1 MRIYEGSAE
10 LGDAASGCVL
20 TVGNFDG
27 VHLGHQRLLRAV
39 IERGRALGRPTA
51 LHTFDPHP
59 RKVLSPESAPP
70 QLMTWEQLA
79 RALGQAGIDVIV
91 REPFTPEFA
100 LLTPQAFLRDVIRAR
115 FRPTEIYVGR
125 DFHFGRGRSGSGET
139 LLRLGPELGMRVE
152 IISQVKAGQRD
163 VSSTRIRDA
172 LALGDV
178 AEASLCLDRPYAI
191 SGAVV
196 QGEMRGRTLGFPT
209 LNLETENE
217 LIPAHGV
224 YATTVQFL
232 DDAGLEGVG
241 RPSVTNV
248 GTRPTF
254 EPGRVLVEAHLID
267 MEGDF
272 YGRQM
277 EVSFRARIRAERK
290 FSGPDA
296 LKEQVARDVESARKL
311 LSATGG

>member
-1 MRIYEGSAE
+1 MRVYEGSAE
-10 LGDAASGCVL
+10 LGDAARGCVL

-39 IERGRALGRPTA
+39 IERGRALGQRTA

-59 RKVLSPESAPP
+59 RKVLSPDGSPP
-70 QLMTWEQLA
+70 RLMTREQLA
-79 RALGQAGIDVIV
+79 RALERVGIDILV
-91 REPFTPEFA
+91 REPFTLEFA
-100 LLTPQAFLRDVIRAR
+100 SLTPEAFLRDVIRAR

-125 DFHFGRGRSGSGET
+125 DFHFGKGRSGSGET

-152 IISQVKAGQRD
+152 IIPQVKAGQSD
-163 VSSTRIRDA
+163 VSSTRIRGA

-191 SGAVV
+191 SGTVV
-196 QGEMRGRTLGFPT
+196 RGEMRGRTLGFPT

-232 DDAGLEGVG
+232 DDAGQGSE

-254 EPGRVLVEAHLID
+254 EPGRVLVETHLID

-272 YGRQM
+272 YGRQV
-277 EVSFRARIRAERK
+277 EVSFQARIRAERK
-290 FSGPDA
+290 FPGPDA
-296 LKEQVARDVESARKL
+296 LREQIARDVESARKL
-311 LSATGG
+311 LAATEG